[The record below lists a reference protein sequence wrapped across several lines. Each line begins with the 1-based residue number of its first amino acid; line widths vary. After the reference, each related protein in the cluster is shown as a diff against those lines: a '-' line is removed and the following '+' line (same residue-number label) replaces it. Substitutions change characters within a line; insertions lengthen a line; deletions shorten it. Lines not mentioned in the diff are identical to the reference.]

1 MIWDLF
7 RVISVQEGRKLAE
20 SMGCPYLE
28 WSAKSSLNINK
39 IFHTILVE
47 INKYENNVDL
57 RKLGCKKL
65 FEFFIKNERCL
76 LSIFYLCV
84 ILNCLLCI
92 TYIFFGF
99 FIGLRVKS
107 KGNDDNLHV
116 GSRLFFGFW
125 NFLFTFVGLNGMC
138 KRNKDYLNY
147 VKY

>member
-1 MIWDLF
+1 MSLF
-7 RVISVQEGRKLAE
+7 RVIREE
-20 SMGCPYLE
+20 D
-28 WSAKSSLNINK
+28 LNINK

-99 FIGLRVKS
+99 FIRLRVKS
-107 KGNDDNLHV
+107 KGNDYNLNV
-116 GSRLFFGFW
+116 DLDCSLAFGIS
-125 NFLFTFVGLNGMC
+125 FLRSL
-138 KRNKDYLNY
+138 D
-147 VKY
+147 